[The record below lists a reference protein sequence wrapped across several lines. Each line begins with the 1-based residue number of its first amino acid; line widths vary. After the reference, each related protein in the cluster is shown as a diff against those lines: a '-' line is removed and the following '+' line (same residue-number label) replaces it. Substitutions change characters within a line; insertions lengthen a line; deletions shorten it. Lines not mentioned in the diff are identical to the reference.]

1 MIKLSIVPQKDFLR
15 TFLNDC
21 KFKSV
26 QHFTLVGPNITTLK
40 SQIDKTTSGMKLEL
54 ESVDSGFVYEEARHE
69 KIQGPFF
76 RLTLST
82 PADKGILSRP

>member
-26 QHFTLVGPNITTLK
+26 QQFTLVGPNITTLK

-54 ESVDSGFVYEEARHE
+54 ESYG
-69 KIQGPFF
+69 
-76 RLTLST
+76 TLRFSSHPLQIKEVSAIVVPT
-82 PADKGILSRP
+82 EGKG